1 MFVFV
6 CTVHFMVEFVQT
18 FRMHSMWMLLLCLVS
33 NRKKKVFDV
42 KLHDFFVRVIIGR
55 MQQRRYNQKIDA
67 SALYRLILPKDNMK
81 QSIRVHN
88 IQKKTHF
95 ANVCARHRF
104 FFVALYGIQ
113 FGEISVNFCSCQNI
127 SGKCILYN
135 WKLKSRDVGF
145 WALQ

>member
-88 IQKKTHF
+88 IQKKHTLPMYAQDTVFFSLLFMAYNLVKFLLIF
-95 ANVCARHRF
+95 AAATIFRANAF
-104 FFVALYGIQ
+104 STTG
-113 FGEISVNFCSCQNI
+113 S
-127 SGKCILYN
+127 
-135 WKLKSRDVGF
+135 
-145 WALQ
+145 